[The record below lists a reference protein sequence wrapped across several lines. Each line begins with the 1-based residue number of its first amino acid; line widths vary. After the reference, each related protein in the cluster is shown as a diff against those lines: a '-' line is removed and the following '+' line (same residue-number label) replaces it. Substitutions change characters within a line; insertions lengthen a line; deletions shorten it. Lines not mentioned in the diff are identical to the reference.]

1 MNAARLLSSS
11 LRFALIAAIALAFAP
26 AAPAAVTASFSSGAL
41 TLSSDAN
48 DSILVDCEMGTVKV
62 NGNDPAGGAVNCG
75 SVTSVTG
82 IAGPDGSSIDLSDMS
97 AADFPNLTSASLD
110 GGPGNDGL
118 AGPRAAAAV
127 IEGEGGS
134 DSLAGYGGGDMLVGG
149 PGDDT
154 YSLQTLMN
162 GTETI
167 VDNAGTDDFLLLN
180 GTGGDDLITFSRNSI
195 TGGGTTVTY
204 GGLESIA
211 VSGME
216 GNDTFQVGAIEPLSG
231 WLSIDGWDGNDIYV
245 VNGAAAGG
253 LVLDGQDGSD
263 TYTVH
268 FGAPSRL
275 VKAFDNGSTGD
286 DALTVDCA
294 GTLLAPWAAT
304 NGSQQVIY
312 GGIEQA
318 PNCPAPTLPPPPA
331 PPPPVEPP
339 SAGSPGCEERDG
351 GPGADRVVG
360 TACAE
365 TIRAGR
371 GNDLVLAGAGEDT
384 VYGGLGDDRLY
395 GGTGDDSLFGGLGN
409 DFLSGGAGR
418 DRLDGGPGADRLD
431 ARDGERDVVE
441 CGPGRDTVRADRS
454 DVLRHCERV
463 KRNG

>member
-1 MNAARLLSSS
+1 
-11 LRFALIAAIALAFAP
+11 
-26 AAPAAVTASFSSGAL
+26 
-41 TLSSDAN
+41 
-48 DSILVDCEMGTVKV
+48 
-62 NGNDPAGGAVNCG
+62 
-75 SVTSVTG
+75 
-82 IAGPDGSSIDLSDMS
+82 MS
-97 AADFPNLTSASLD
+97 AADFRNLASASLE

-134 DSLAGYGGGDMLVGG
+134 DSLAGYGGGDRLVGG

-167 VDNAGTDDFLLLN
+167 VDSAGADDFLLLN
-180 GTGGDDLITFSRNSI
+180 GTGGDDLIAFSGNSI

-204 GGLESIA
+204 GGLETIA

-216 GNDTFQVGAIEPLSG
+216 GDDTFHVGAIEPLSG

-245 VNGAAAGG
+245 VDGAAAGG
-253 LVLDGQDGSD
+253 MLLDGQDGSD
-263 TYTVH
+263 TYNVH

-275 VKAFDNGSTGD
+275 VKAFDNGWTGD
-286 DALTVDCA
+286 DTLSVDCP

-304 NGSQQVIY
+304 NGSQQVLY

-318 PNCPAPTLPPPPA
+318 PNCPAPTLPPPPP

-339 SAGSPGCEERDG
+339 SAASPGCEKRDG
-351 GPGADRVVG
+351 GPGDDRVVG

-365 TIRAGR
+365 TIRVGR

-384 VYGGLGDDRLY
+384 VYGGFGDDRLF
-395 GGTGDDSLFGGLGN
+395 GGAGGDSLFGGVGN

-418 DRLDGGPGADRLD
+418 ERLDGGPGADRVD

-441 CGPGRDTVRADRS
+441 CGPGSDIVRADRS
-454 DVLRHCERV
+454 DVLRHCEHV
-463 KRNG
+463 KRSA